1 MFVQDLNPMTGKC
14 EWQVMSEDY
23 DYQQEVARAGFA
35 DMLHD
40 SERNRLYYDG
50 LRSAVRLLR
59 SKGEPVHV
67 LDIGTGTGLLSMM
80 AAALGADSVTAVEEF
95 KPMAACAKEV
105 MALNGFADKIRLIR
119 KRSTEVEV
127 GEGKDM
133 RRRANLLVTEVFD
146 TELIGEG
153 AVGTYNHAHK
163 HLLTVGKSTIN
174 FIFHSRYL
182 VLTFFIPA
190 RLPCR
195 PHQRSDVCPSGEVR
209 PCLPVEQPQA
219 DPRPR
224 VFIIG
229 SPGGQERLV
238 VVLLLPGPAR
248 PPADRVPA

>member
-1 MFVQDLNPMTGKC
+1 MQDLNPMTGKC
-14 EWQVMSEDY
+14 EWQVMSGDY

-174 FIFHSRYL
+174 FHCRYL
-182 VLTFFIPA
+182 RFLIPA
-190 RLPCR
+190 RLPRR
-195 PHQRSDVCPSGEVR
+195 PLVGSHVRPSCEVR

-219 DPRPR
+219 DRRPS
-224 VFIIG
+224 VLIIR

-238 VVLLLPGPAR
+238 VLLLLPGPAR